1 MASEGLRIGV
11 AGATGALGGEV
22 LAVLDESPLRIADL
36 LLLAS
41 DRSLGTEIEFQG
53 AGYPVHA
60 EVPSLRGLDLLFLCA
75 PRDASLELARQAL
88 HAEVPCI
95 DLSGALS
102 SSDEVPLR
110 VAAFGPPPEGEA
122 HPLVATPSG
131 SALAWSLVLRPLAKQ
146 AGLVRVVGTV
156 LETASAAGRAGVEAL
171 YSESLALF
179 NQDEVPESTALGRP
193 VAFDCLPATGP
204 VVEGGATDGEET
216 LIRTLG
222 RLLDDPV
229 RISVTAVQV
238 PVFVGQGSTLAIE
251 TERPIDP
258 KQAEALLATSPGV
271 EVWED
276 HADAVTTRA
285 ASGRDEVLIGR
296 VRRDPSCENG
306 LLLWVASDALR
317 MAASNAVALAV
328 SRLHAH

>member
-1 MASEGLRIGV
+1 MPSEGLRLGI

-36 LLLAS
+36 VLLAT
-41 DRSLGTEIEFQG
+41 DRSLGTEVEFQG
-53 AGYPVHA
+53 NGYPVQA

-75 PRDASLELARQAL
+75 PGEASLELARQAL

-102 SSDEVPLR
+102 TSDEVPLR

-131 SALAWSLVLRPLAKQ
+131 SALTWALVLRPLAEQ
-146 AGLVRVVGTV
+146 AGLRRVLGTV
-156 LETASAAGRAGVEAL
+156 LETASSAGRAGVEAL
-171 YSESLALF
+171 YAESLALF
-179 NQDEVPESTALGRP
+179 NQDDPPELETFGRP
-193 VAFDCLPATGP
+193 IAFDCLPAAGALG
-204 VVEGGATDGEET
+204 EDGATDGEEA
-216 LIRTLG
+216 LMRTLG
-222 RLLDDPV
+222 RLLDAKV
-229 RISVTAVQV
+229 KISATAVQV
-238 PVFVGQGSTLAIE
+238 PVFVGQGSVLAIE
-251 TERPIDP
+251 TEQPLDP
-258 KQAEALLATSPGV
+258 KQAEALLAKAPGV

-276 HADAVTTRA
+276 NADGLTTRA
-285 ASGRDEVLIGR
+285 ASGRDEALVGR

-306 LLLWVASDALR
+306 LLLWVASDVLR
-317 MAASNAVALAV
+317 LAASNAVALAV

>member
-53 AGYPVHA
+53 NGYPVLA
-60 EVPSLRGLDLLFLCA
+60 EAPSLRGLDLLFLCA
-75 PRDASLELARQAL
+75 PGDVSLELARQAL

-102 SSDEVPLR
+102 SSDDVPLR

-131 SALAWSLVLRPLAKQ
+131 SALTWALVLRPLAEE
-146 AGLVRVVGTV
+146 AGLRRVVGTV
-156 LETASAAGRAGVEAL
+156 LETASAGGRAGVEAL
-171 YSESLALF
+171 YAESLALF
-179 NQDEVPESTALGRP
+179 NQQDAPEPGVFKRP
-193 VAFDCLPATGP
+193 VAFDCLPASGP
-204 VVEGGATDGEET
+204 IAEGGASEDEER
-216 LIRTLG
+216 LVRSLG
-222 RLLDDPV
+222 RLLDPGV
-229 RISVTAVQV
+229 GISVTSVQV
-238 PVFVGQGSTLAIE
+238 PVFVGQGSALALE
-251 TERPIDP
+251 TERPLDS
-258 KQAEALLATSPGV
+258 KQAEAALAEAPGV
-271 EVWED
+271 EVWEEN
-276 HADAVTTRA
+276 ADGLTTRA
-285 ASGRDEVLIGR
+285 ASGREQVLVGR

-306 LLLWVASDALR
+306 LLLWVVSDVLR
-317 MAASNAVALAV
+317 VAAANAVAIAV
-328 SRLHAH
+328 ARLHAH